1 MMIVLGSVFAL
12 LAVGCSAPA
21 PEGPRIIAGPDGVS
35 IAEPVRIVV
44 DGLAPGDPVRVWAR
58 ANDRMGQWWESS
70 AEFTADGAGDVDL
83 TTAESTGGTYQGVD
97 PAGLFWSMRLPDD
110 RMAPVPLVG
119 ADDVVVELG
128 VDRDGATIAR
138 SSLRRV
144 VRAADTRTIG
154 VAEPGLVGDL
164 YLPAGSGPWPGVL
177 LLGGVE
183 GGRPDPAYAALLAGE
198 GFAVLGLAYFA
209 EPRVPRTLTRVPV
222 EYGLSA
228 ARWLAER
235 PEVTG
240 PRVGVIGASRGAE
253 YALLLASSEPTRF
266 GAVVAHAPSD
276 VVWPAPPTVPPT
288 GRASSWT
295 REGED
300 VPFLH
305 RPATEE
311 PAPGAPV
318 RTAAAYAAAVDDA
331 GRWARTTAHIP
342 VEDITAPVLL
352 TSGGDDGVWPSA
364 AQAQR
369 AMTAIEAAGN
379 PFGSRHLDFPAAG
392 HSVGGV
398 PDLPTTRTA
407 VPVGPVLLETG
418 GDPAATAAAVRQTFG
433 ATLDVLQALTAADG

>member
-1 MMIVLGSVFAL
+1 MMIALGSVLAL

-21 PEGPRIIAGPDGVS
+21 PDGPQIIAGPDGAS

-70 AEFTADGAGDVDL
+70 AELTADGTGSVDL
-83 TTAESTGGTYQGVD
+83 TSAESTGGTYQGVD

-110 RMAPVPLVG
+110 RAAPVPLAG

-128 VDRDGATIAR
+128 VDRDGTTIAR
-138 SSLRRV
+138 SSLRRE
-144 VRAADTRTIG
+144 VRAPDARPIAM
-154 VAEPGLVGDL
+154 AEPGLVGDL

-177 LLGGVE
+177 LLGGAE
-183 GGRPDPAYAALLAGE
+183 GGRPDPAYAALLANQ
-198 GFAVLGLAYFA
+198 GFAVLGLAYFG
-209 EPRVPRTLTRVPV
+209 EPRLPTTLTRVPV

-240 PRVGVIGASRGAE
+240 PRVGVIGSSRGAE
-253 YALLLASSEPTRF
+253 YALLLASSEPDRF

-276 VVWPAPPTVPPT
+276 VVWPAPATVP
-288 GRASSWT
+288 GARRVSSWT

-300 VPFLH
+300 VPFLPL
-305 RPATEE
+305 PAGEE
-311 PAPGAPV
+311 PAPEQPV
-318 RTAAAYAAAVDDA
+318 RTAASYAEAVEDA
-331 GRWARTTAHIP
+331 GRWARTTARIP

-352 TSGGDDGVWPSA
+352 TSGGDDGVWPST

-369 AMTAIEAAGN
+369 AMAAIDAAGN
-379 PFGSRHLDFPAAG
+379 PFGSRHLDFPSAG
-392 HSVGGV
+392 HPVGGV
-398 PDLPTTRTA
+398 PNMPTSRTA
-407 VPVGPVLLETG
+407 VPVGPVVLETG
-418 GDPAATAAAVRQTFG
+418 GNPAATAGAVRHTFA
-433 ATLDVLQALTAADG
+433 ATLDVLHALTAADG